1 MEKSITITGSL
12 GSGKSTI
19 AKMLAQKLGYP
30 YYSTGEAQREIAQKM
45 GLTTLQLNH
54 LSDKDP
60 SIDVQIDGIFK
71 KMNEDGKTYV
81 VDSRLAWHFMP
92 NSLKVK
98 LEVSPTIAAERI
110 LNDQVRSGE
119 RRYRTLSEV
128 MDETLSRR
136 RSERSRFLKTYQVD
150 IDDNSQFDLVV
161 DTTDKTPEEIC
172 KIILEN
178 YNRK

>member
-19 AKMLAQKLGYP
+19 AKMLAQELGYP

-110 LNDQVRSGE
+110 MNDQVRSGE
-119 RRYRTLSEV
+119 RRYRTLSVV

-161 DTTDKTPEEIC
+161 DTTDKTPEQIC

-178 YNRK
+178 YNLK

>member
-1 MEKSITITGSL
+1 MKKSITITGSL

-45 GLTTLQLNH
+45 GMTTLQLNH

-71 KMNEDGKTYV
+71 KMNQDGKTYV

-92 NSLKVK
+92 DSLKVK

-110 LNDQVRSGE
+110 MNDQERSGE
-119 RRYRTLSEV
+119 RRYRTISEV
-128 MDETLSRR
+128 MDATLSRR
-136 RSERSRFLKTYQVD
+136 QSERSRFLKTYHVD
-150 IDDNSQFDLVV
+150 IDDNSNFDLVI
-161 DTTDKTPEEIC
+161 DTTDKTPEQIC
-172 KIILEN
+172 QIILEK
-178 YNRK
+178 YNFK